1 MMQETSSSFFFFK
14 KKKKAL
20 YEVKTIDL
28 QLSFNIIR
36 QPSTWHKIKKTKL
49 QTIDPEFN
57 SILIQFNFDMLE
69 KGLEIVSPPNFV
81 YDFSRIFLSNF
92 FHVIFY

>member
-36 QPSTWHKIKKTKL
+36 
-49 QTIDPEFN
+49 
-57 SILIQFNFDMLE
+57 
-69 KGLEIVSPPNFV
+69 
-81 YDFSRIFLSNF
+81 
-92 FHVIFY
+92 